1 MSDANALRFA
11 LNYVWEILNT
21 PIEWNGFTFSYAQ
34 ILVLF
39 IAIVIVGLIA
49 KFFA

>member
-11 LNYVWEILNT
+11 INNVWQILNT
-21 PIEWNGFTFSYAQ
+21 TIEWNGFTFSYAQ